1 MPDLPLNMDTAISVN
16 RVPIRLMDERWNH
29 IIDGHVDLF
38 NYRDDV
44 LHVIEE
50 PEAIYRG
57 RRGSLIAVRSYGRRG
72 FLTVFYRELSQSDGF
87 VVTARFLSEL
97 PTGEKIW
104 TKQ

>member
-1 MPDLPLNMDTAISVN
+1 MN
-16 RVPIRLMDERWNH
+16 RVPIRLTDERWNH

-38 NYRDDV
+38 NYRDGI

-72 FLTVFYRELSQSDGF
+72 FLAVFYREVSRLDGF
-87 VVTARFLSEL
+87 VVTARFLLEL
-97 PTGEKIW
+97 PGGEKIW
-104 TKQ
+104 PKP